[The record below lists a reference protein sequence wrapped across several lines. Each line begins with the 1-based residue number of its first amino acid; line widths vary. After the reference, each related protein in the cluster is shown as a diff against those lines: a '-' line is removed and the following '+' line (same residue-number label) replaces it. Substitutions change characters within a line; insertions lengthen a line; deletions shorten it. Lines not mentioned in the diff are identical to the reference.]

1 MERNIS
7 ATEAR
12 IHFGQWLRH
21 VKEKGTT
28 LIVEKAGRPEA
39 VLLSL
44 EEYHRLCAAGEAGAG
59 TAALERARASRK
71 RILARRGGKPLRSPE
86 DVISGMRKERDG
98 ELPDLR

>member
-1 MERNIS
+1 MERSIS

-12 IHFGQWLRH
+12 IHFGHWLRQ

-39 VLLSL
+39 VLLSV
-44 EEYHRLCAAGEAGAG
+44 EAYQHLCAAGEAGAG
-59 TAALERARASRK
+59 TAALERARASRE
-71 RILARRGGKPLRSPE
+71 RILARRGGKPLPSPE
-86 DVISGMRKERDG
+86 NVIAGMRQERDG